1 MLVLEDLHWADP
13 TSLRLTEKLAE
24 VVGHA
29 PLLLVATW
37 RQEPDPGVSTLEHG
51 LETSDRCRFRRVRLL
66 PLTSSDERELARLVV
81 GGASDED
88 VVDTVCTS
96 VEGNPLFLEERFSS
110 LVETGALVRRG
121 AQWSLSS
128 RRHR

>member
-1 MLVLEDLHWADP
+1 M
-13 TSLRLTEKLAE
+13 
-24 VVGHA
+24 G
-29 PLLLVATW
+29 
-37 RQEPDPGVSTLEHG
+37 
-51 LETSDRCRFRRVRLL
+51 LL

-128 RRHR
+128 RVTVDVPEVLERLISSV